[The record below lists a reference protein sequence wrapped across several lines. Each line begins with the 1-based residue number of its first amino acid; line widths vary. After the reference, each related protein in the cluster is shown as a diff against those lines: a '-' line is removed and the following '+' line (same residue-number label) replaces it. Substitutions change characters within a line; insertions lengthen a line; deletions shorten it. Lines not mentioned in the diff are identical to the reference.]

1 MSIQSSSMYINNNN
15 IYILIKIKK
24 CNYLLKHFKD
34 MELLLLLILNYLF
47 LKLYCFLFVQL
58 VCLKYI
64 FQNSNTIILF

>member
-1 MSIQSSSMYINNNN
+1 MLIQSSSMYANNNN

-24 CNYLLKHFKD
+24 YNYLLKHFKG
-34 MELLLLLILNYLF
+34 MKLLLLMLNHLF

-64 FQNSNTIILF
+64 FQDFNTTILF